1 MTMILGA
8 ITECA
13 VFGAHATKCAKYGS
27 SLLLPRCIATG
38 AVQQQINAAKKAQPN
53 DERAAPRPTSEI
65 PGPRIFPIIGSLLSM
80 LINYKFD
87 SRAIHKM
94 WIEII
99 KDYGP
104 IVQFHQPGM
113 GKMVALTNPD
123 DIELVTRATIENPV
137 RIGFESLQKI
147 RMDTVDDY
155 FEKKTGILIEN
166 GEEWWRV
173 RSRVQ
178 TPMMK
183 IKNVNAYLTR
193 MDEVTLVFMDRIAA
207 LQEQFGEMPSDFQFE
222 LYKWALESVSLI
234 ALNRRLGCLDPD
246 IPMDSKPMKMIK
258 IVNELFDLLN
268 ETEINLPYWKIY
280 PTRAFRKL
288 KKNHQEFLEL
298 ADYHIQETEAQLNSN
313 DSSGH
318 KEPSMMET
326 LLLTPGLSRKDV
338 VTLILDMLFAG
349 IDTTS
354 HTIGFTLY
362 LLARNPEVQA
372 RLQREVDSVL
382 GDLEGPITPNHMAQ
396 LSYLK
401 AVIKE
406 SLRIFPLTPGFVRTL
421 EKDIVL
427 GGYCVPK
434 GWMAVGFNIFIGWDE
449 AYFPRAKE
457 FIPERWL
464 RHRPLGPIH
473 PYASLPFGSGTRM
486 CVGRRI
492 AEQELHTFMA
502 RVMHRFTV
510 DYKHEDIDCVSKLVF
525 VPSKPL
531 KFTFTERR

>member
-1 MTMILGA
+1 VQSSLMTMILGA

-53 DERAAPRPTSEI
+53 DERAAPRPT
-65 PGPRIFPIIGSLLSM
+65 
-80 LINYKFD
+80 KFD

-222 LYKWALESVSLI
+222 LYKWALE
-234 ALNRRLGCLDPD
+234 C
-246 IPMDSKPMKMIK
+246 KYYC
-258 IVNELFDLLN
+258 
-268 ETEINLPYWKIY
+268 T
-280 PTRAFRKL
+280 
-288 KKNHQEFLEL
+288 
-298 ADYHIQETEAQLNSN
+298 
-313 DSSGH
+313 
-318 KEPSMMET
+318 
-326 LLLTPGLSRKDV
+326 
-338 VTLILDMLFAG
+338 
-349 IDTTS
+349 
-354 HTIGFTLY
+354 
-362 LLARNPEVQA
+362 
-372 RLQREVDSVL
+372 VL
-382 GDLEGPITPNHMAQ
+382 RQ
-396 LSYLK
+396 K
-401 AVIKE
+401 
-406 SLRIFPLTPGFVRTL
+406 
-421 EKDIVL
+421 
-427 GGYCVPK
+427 
-434 GWMAVGFNIFIGWDE
+434 
-449 AYFPRAKE
+449 
-457 FIPERWL
+457 
-464 RHRPLGPIH
+464 
-473 PYASLPFGSGTRM
+473 
-486 CVGRRI
+486 
-492 AEQELHTFMA
+492 
-502 RVMHRFTV
+502 
-510 DYKHEDIDCVSKLVF
+510 
-525 VPSKPL
+525 
-531 KFTFTERR
+531 